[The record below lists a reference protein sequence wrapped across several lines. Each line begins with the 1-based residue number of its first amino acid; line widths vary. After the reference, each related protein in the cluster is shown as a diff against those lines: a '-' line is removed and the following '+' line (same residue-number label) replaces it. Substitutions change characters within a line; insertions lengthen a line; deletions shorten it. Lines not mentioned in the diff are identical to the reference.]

1 MFWSRVSSSGMR
13 LVPET
18 NTQKPSVP
26 RLNYKAF
33 GGARPARSTRR
44 MKSNDECDASGEV
57 RTRMGRVCSHRLGR
71 PEALLEIGTSRQP
84 EAGAGGI
91 AEHAGGGGDLGR
103 RLAAEVWRPP
113 HRRLFGAGARSFDL
127 YADQVRAPGA
137 VSGAP
142 HHRSTIPGNVLY
154 FRCQGD
160 PNDTGFLLDLLL
172 RHRER
177 L

>member
-33 GGARPARSTRR
+33 VGSQASPFERR
-44 MKSNDECDASGEV
+44 MKSNDECDASGEI
-57 RTRMGRVCSHRLGR
+57 RTRMGRVCGHRLGR

-103 RLAAEVWRPP
+103 RFAAEVWRP
-113 HRRLFGAGARSFDL
+113 HRRLFGAGARS
-127 YADQVRAPGA
+127 
-137 VSGAP
+137 
-142 HHRSTIPGNVLY
+142 
-154 FRCQGD
+154 
-160 PNDTGFLLDLLL
+160 
-172 RHRER
+172 
-177 L
+177 